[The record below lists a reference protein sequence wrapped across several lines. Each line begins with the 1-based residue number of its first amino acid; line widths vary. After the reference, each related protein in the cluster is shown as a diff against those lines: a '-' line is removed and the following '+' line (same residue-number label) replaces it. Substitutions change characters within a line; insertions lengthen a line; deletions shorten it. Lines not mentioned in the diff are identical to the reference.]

1 MASTLGNLNPF
12 RYRGYVYDTE
22 TELYYLQTRY
32 YDAEVGRCISADIYI
47 STGLGLLGNNMYIY
61 CLNNP
66 IDMKDSAGML
76 PDWLETTIK
85 VAAVIAVGAAA
96 AAVVATITVGTGG
109 AGAIAAGIALGAF
122 SGGLVGGIANESKGE
137 SFANGWVGGF
147 ANGLIQ
153 SSATALMNGLG
164 TIIGGRV
171 GSGIGTAIT
180 ETLNNT
186 NKPPVNRKTN
196 KEIWKA
202 SATSAGIG
210 LATSGLTAG
219 MNYAITSATPGGYGL
234 MPQLTKGF
242 SEMMKG
248 FFGSVDDAIIYAL
261 CK

>member
-1 MASTLGNLNPF
+1 M
-12 RYRGYVYDTE
+12 E
-22 TELYYLQTRY
+22 
-32 YDAEVGRCISADIYI
+32 
-47 STGLGLLGNNMYIY
+47 
-61 CLNNP
+61 
-66 IDMKDSAGML
+66 AG
-76 PDWLETTIK
+76 
-85 VAAVIAVGAAA
+85 
-96 AAVVATITVGTGG
+96 
-109 AGAIAAGIALGAF
+109 
-122 SGGLVGGIANESKGE
+122 
-137 SFANGWVGGF
+137 
-147 ANGLIQ
+147 
-153 SSATALMNGLG
+153 
-164 TIIGGRV
+164 V

-248 FFGSVDDAIIYAL
+248 FLVRLMMRSLMPFVSEGRANHEIS
-261 CK
+261 